1 MEFMKRAIEKQK
13 EEAKQDAEKLIQAL
27 QEEKEWDESNEES
40 NESEENDNQD
50 IPAEDDDQVKAIQ
63 ESLKQGTVKRNKKE
77 GKSLVVKDAITVNQ
91 VYSYHSLSIAIIYT
105 SFHT

>member
-40 NESEENDNQD
+40 KYLWGD
-50 IPAEDDDQVKAIQ
+50 INI
-63 ESLKQGTVKRNKKE
+63 N
-77 GKSLVVKDAITVNQ
+77 
-91 VYSYHSLSIAIIYT
+91 
-105 SFHT
+105 

>member
-1 MEFMKRAIEKQK
+1 MKRAIEKQK

-27 QEEKEWDESNEES
+27 QEEKEWDEENESEE

>member
-1 MEFMKRAIEKQK
+1 MENESEKELAVAEPIDTEEESVDESDEMEFSDTE
-13 EEAKQDAEKLIQAL
+13 
-27 QEEKEWDESNEES
+27 
-40 NESEENDNQD
+40 ESEENDNQD

>member
-40 NESEENDNQD
+40 NESEENDGQ
-50 IPAEDDDQVKAIQ
+50 IPTNRDFYMCRSFLFGLEQVEKAEK
-63 ESLKQGTVKRNKKE
+63 
-77 GKSLVVKDAITVNQ
+77 
-91 VYSYHSLSIAIIYT
+91 
-105 SFHT
+105 

>member
-1 MEFMKRAIEKQK
+1 MKRAIEKQK

-27 QEEKEWDESNEES
+27 QEEKEWDEENEES

-63 ESLKQGTVKRNKKE
+63 ESLKQHKVVLME
-77 GKSLVVKDAITVNQ
+77 GYK
-91 VYSYHSLSIAIIYT
+91 
-105 SFHT
+105 

>member
-27 QEEKEWDESNEES
+27 QEEKEWD
-40 NESEENDNQD
+40 EENDNQD

>member
-1 MEFMKRAIEKQK
+1 MKRAIEKQK

-27 QEEKEWDESNEES
+27 QEEKEWDESNDES

-77 GKSLVVKDAITVNQ
+77 GKSLIVKDAITVNQ

-105 SFHT
+105 SFHTQYL